1 MTGFIVAAVIM
12 VVIGVAWV
20 MPPLLRGGA
29 RAKVDRTAVNLGILK
44 DQLAE
49 LEAEHARGAIAD
61 AQYAATR
68 ADLQQRVLDE
78 TQAEPAAPAAPR
90 ASQLGKLTAAVV
102 VLIVPIA
109 SAMLYARFGDV
120 SAFNPLARQGA
131 DAAHQFSKDDLVKMT
146 ERLAERL
153 KKEPENASGWATLA
167 RTYYSM
173 GRFPE
178 AAAAFEK
185 LVELVPDDASLLADY
200 ADALAMA
207 QGRKIAGKPLELINR
222 ALKLDPLQWKALAMA
237 GTEAFD
243 RKDYASAVQL
253 WEKLQASLPAEAP
266 MKQQL
271 AGSINEA
278 RQRAG
283 MPQVAAASPPPVAA
297 KPAAP
302 VADAAAKAA
311 GKPAAPQVAGATGAH
326 VAGTVSLSAQ
336 LRAKVAPED
345 SVIIFARAAEGSRMP
360 LALTRVKAKDLPKTF
375 SLDDTMAMSPD
386 MTLSKFGEVI
396 VGARVSKSGSPMP
409 QKGDLEGLSKPVKV
423 GRGDVAVT
431 IDTELR

>member
-1 MTGFIVAAVIM
+1 VSGFIIAAVVM
-12 VVIGVAWV
+12 VAIGLAWV

-49 LEAEHARGAIAD
+49 LEAEHVRGTIAD
-61 AQYAATR
+61 EQYAATK
-68 ADLQQRVLDE
+68 ADLQQRVLEE
-78 TQAEPAAPAAPR
+78 TQAEPAAAETPR

-102 VLIVPIA
+102 VLVVPIA

-131 DAAHQFSKDDLVKMT
+131 DAAHQFGQDDLEKMT

-153 KKEPENASGWATLA
+153 KKEPDNAGGWATLA

-173 GRFPE
+173 GRFAE

-185 LVELVPDDASLLADY
+185 LVELVPEDAALLADY
-200 ADALAMA
+200 ADALAMS
-207 QGRKIAGKPLELINR
+207 QGRKIAGKPLELVNR
-222 ALKLDPLQWKALAMA
+222 ALKIDPLQWKALAMA

-243 RKDYASAVQL
+243 RKDYKSAVEL
-253 WEKLQASLPAEAP
+253 WERLQASLPADAP

-278 RQRAG
+278 RSRAG
-283 MPQVAAASPPPVAA
+283 MPQVAAAPTPPAAVAPAAPAAEAKAAADPVAA
-297 KPAAP
+297 
-302 VADAAAKAA
+302 
-311 GKPAAPQVAGATGAH
+311 ATGAR
-326 VAGTVSLSAQ
+326 VAGTVTLSAD
-336 LRAKVAPED
+336 LRAKVSPDD
-345 SVIIFARAAEGSRMP
+345 SVIIFARPAAGSRMP
-360 LALTRVKAKDLPKTF
+360 LALTRVQAKELPKKF
-375 SLDDTMAMSPD
+375 SLDDSMAMSPEFS
-386 MTLSKFGEVI
+386 LSKFDEVI

>member
-1 MTGFIVAAVIM
+1 MTAFIVAAAVM
-12 VVIGVAWV
+12 LAIGLAWIL
-20 MPPLLRGGA
+20 PPLLRGGA

-49 LEAEHARGAIAD
+49 LEAEHARGAIGSE
-61 AQYAATR
+61 QYAATR

-78 TQAEPAAPAAPR
+78 TQAERSTVEAPR

-102 VLIVPIA
+102 VLAAPIA
-109 SAMLYARFGDV
+109 AAMMYARFGDL

-131 DAAHQFSKDDLVKMT
+131 DAAHRFSDDELNSMVR
-146 ERLAERL
+146 RLAERL
-153 KKEPENASGWATLA
+153 KTEPDNASGWATLA

-185 LVELVPDDASLLADY
+185 LVQLVPDDASLWADY

-207 QGRKIAGKPLELINR
+207 QGRKIAGKPLELVNR

-243 RKDYASAVQL
+243 RQDFSRAAEL
-253 WEKLQASLPAEAP
+253 WEKLQASLPAEVP

-271 AGSINEA
+271 TGSINEA

-283 MPQVAAASPPPVAA
+283 MPQVAAAPSPPAA
-297 KPAAP
+297 AAP
-302 VADAAAKAA
+302 VAPPA
-311 GKPAAPQVAGATGAH
+311 GARPATGPAAPAAEARVG
-326 VAGTVSLSAQ
+326 GTVTLSAE
-336 LRAKVAPED
+336 LRARVGPED
-345 SVIIFARAAEGSRMP
+345 SVVIFARPAEGSRMP
-360 LALTRVKAKDLPKTF
+360 LALTRVQAKDLPKTF
-375 SLDDTMAMSPD
+375 SLDDSMAMSPEFR
-386 MTLSKFGEVI
+386 LSKFDQVI

-409 QKGDLEGLSKPVKV
+409 QKGDFEGLSRPVKV